1 VPVTGQGQFWPLTA
15 QCRYLMTTAIPGRAR
30 TVVGADL
37 NLTETGEASVRA
49 CTPAGWSGRATTA
62 SSTS

>member
-1 VPVTGQGQFWPLTA
+1 
-15 QCRYLMTTAIPGRAR
+15 MTTAIPGARAAMGGHAP